1 MRGHEVEAGAK
12 QERQADQPAKQQQES
27 EEWRHL
33 DIMLDTLEPGDS
45 KYVAQLLQQHPQ
57 FRDEIIARAQANCGN
72 DTVAKALELLS
83 NGQQGG
89 AAAKADAGK
98 TSQTVASGKQGGA
111 QGPEVWSG
119 LEVKMM
125 ILEPGD
131 EKFVVMLLEQHP
143 DLRDQIIAKA
153 QEMCGHETVAEAL
166 RLEKSK
172 TAPTADGAA
181 ADTATTTDAAAP
193 TAVSETEP
201 TPADKVAEDAV
212 EAAPTTKS
220 GSAGGAKSGKPE
232 SGWVVRAR
240 AYNAAHPEYVNLF
253 LDFTGG
259 ACLDAAGNLD
269 PNLVATW
276 QAQNRVPPDGR
287 VGMGTVARASLMAP
301 ILGAEG
307 DTGVEQAGAPP
318 ADAAKQVEV

>member
-1 MRGHEVEAGAK
+1 M
-12 QERQADQPAKQQQES
+12 
-27 EEWRHL
+27 
-33 DIMLDTLEPGDS
+33 
-45 KYVAQLLQQHPQ
+45 
-57 FRDEIIARAQANCGN
+57 
-72 DTVAKALELLS
+72 
-83 NGQQGG
+83 
-89 AAAKADAGK
+89 
-98 TSQTVASGKQGGA
+98 ASGKQGGA

-143 DLRDQIIAKA
+143 EFRDQIIAKAQEMCGIDTVVRALELEKSKPAATADGASSGTAATTSGAKTSETPPAKQGGAQGGPVWSGLEVKMMTLEPGDAKYVVMLLEQYPDLRDLIIAKA

-307 DTGVEQAGAPP
+307 DTGVEQAGTPP